1 MLCILLIVAFCNILT
16 LNLHIKEKHV
26 VSELLL
32 KYQKALYP
40 LALEEHAIEFFVGK
54 VDAKEEHCKEKEH
67 MVNQPQ
73 EVPSIVSLQ
82 GVRKFSSSL

>member
-54 VDAKEEHCKEKEH
+54 VDAKAAKFQVKK
-67 MVNQPQ
+67 
-73 EVPSIVSLQ
+73 SIVKKKSIWSISPMRSLP
-82 GVRKFSSSL
+82 L